1 MDVVPLAELG
11 EELEP
16 GAANCADVKHDADR
30 IEPGDSRPPNEAF
43 VDELD
48 LVDRREPLANSDQPR
63 ERLAEQF
70 LAAGRQLAAGS
81 VERGEQQRALAGRAQ
96 DPNRA
101 TERSFVNSLAAAK
114 VKDCALRHRATKL
127 VRARENGVGA
137 ELERARR

>member
-1 MDVVPLAELG
+1 MPIAQLG
-11 EELEP
+11 EEFEP
-16 GAANCADVKHDADR
+16 GTANCTDVERDPDR
-30 IEPGDSRPPNEAF
+30 IEPGDSRSPDEAF

-48 LVDRREPLANSDQPR
+48 LVDRCEPLANSDQLR
-63 ERLAEQF
+63 KRLVEQF